1 MQFLFDNPIMWA
13 DGYKISHW
21 RQSPP
26 GTSRIFGYWMS
37 RGGRFAE
44 VVPVGMKYYLMQYL
58 SQRITQEHIDEAK
71 SYFDPYFAD
80 DTIFNI
86 KGFERIVRDH
96 DGYWPVRIKFVPE
109 GLPIPTHNVLMTIES
124 TDERVDDEFMAWV
137 TTYLETIL
145 SLVWYPTTVA
155 TLSREIKKIILSF
168 LVKTGT
174 PEAIDYKLVDFGM
187 RGVSSIESGG
197 IGGFAHLV
205 NFKASDTVSA
215 LQVARKIYG
224 EWCAA
229 NTIPAAEH
237 STITIWP
244 TEFDAF
250 KNMVQQFGESA
261 VGMYAVVSDSYDLF
275 HAVKELWGKQLKQK
289 VLEAGNLLVVRPDS
303 GIPHEVVRQT
313 VEDLA
318 LNFGY
323 TTNAKGYKVLNGVRV
338 IQGDGITLEEI
349 QRILET
355 LEVRGWSA
363 DNITF
368 GMGGA
373 LLQRMDRDTQKFAIK
388 ASNATV
394 NGRVIDFAKSP
405 ITDNNKR
412 SKKGKLK
419 LIQTDDGRFSTVPY
433 SEIGHD
439 ILELVY
445 ENGKILSTTTLEQI
459 RQRAQVVPD
468 SEVAFL

>member
-1 MQFLFDNPIMWA
+1 MKFLFDNPIMWA

-21 RQSPP
+21 KQSPP
-26 GTSRIFGYWMS
+26 GTSRIFGYWAS

-44 VVPVGMKYYLMQYL
+44 VVPVGIKYLLDVYL
-58 SQRITQEHIDEAK
+58 SEQITQEHIDEAA
-71 SYFDPYFAD
+71 SYFGPYFND
-80 DTIFNI
+80 DAIFNR

-96 DGYWPVRIKFVPE
+96 NGYWPVRIKFVPE
-109 GLPIPTHNVLMTIES
+109 GLPIPTDNVLMTIES
-124 TDERVDDEFMAWV
+124 TDERIDEEFMAWV

-155 TLSREIKKIILSF
+155 TLSREIKKVVLTF

-174 PEAIDYKLVDFGM
+174 PEAIEHKVVDFGM

-250 KNMVQQFGESA
+250 KNMVEQFGQSA
-261 VGMYAVVSDSYDLF
+261 TGMYAVVSDSKDLF
-275 HAVKELWGKQLKQK
+275 YAVKEIWGKQLKNV
-289 VLEAGNLLVVRPDS
+289 VLNAGNMLVVRPDS

-313 VEDLA
+313 VEDLD
-318 LNFGY
+318 LNFGH
-323 TTNAKGYKVLNGVRV
+323 TVNNKGYKVLNNVRV

-394 NGRVIDFAKSP
+394 NGRVIDFMKSP
-405 ITDNNKR
+405 VTDNNKR
-412 SKKGKLK
+412 SKPGKLK
-419 LIQTDDGRFSTVPY
+419 LIRTDDGRYSTVPY

-445 ENGKILSTTTLEQI
+445 ENGKVLSTTTLAQI
-459 RQRAQVVPD
+459 RQRAAVVLDTEP
-468 SEVAFL
+468 EFI